1 MTSPKKIA
9 AVRIARALM
18 PAEEALNQAALRLL
32 AVGTAVLTP
41 RADGTFHPME
51 GQLVVERIGGLTAK
65 IFEMLAEFSA
75 AHKDLRALGDS
86 HQLLMEG
93 DIFETPPVKTPRGGT
108 ASPLSAE
115 AA

>member
-9 AVRIARALM
+9 AVRIARSLM

-41 RADGTFHPME
+41 RADGTVHPME

-65 IFEMLAEFSA
+65 IFDMLAEFSA
-75 AHKDLRALGDS
+75 AHRDLRALGDL
-86 HQLLMEG
+86 HQILLEG
-93 DIFETPPVKTPRGGT
+93 DIFETPPVDTPKAPI
-108 ASPLSAE
+108 ASPLSA